1 MVLVF
6 LYNLVVEKYVIVRL
20 VKYLH
25 IRCNKR
31 FFITER
37 LMATRVGLL
46 KEAPG
51 KYGERNVWTADG
63 CSLYKE
69 NKRVFLYKK

>member
-1 MVLVF
+1 
-6 LYNLVVEKYVIVRL
+6 
-20 VKYLH
+20 
-25 IRCNKR
+25 
-31 FFITER
+31 
-37 LMATRVGLL
+37 MATRVGLL

-51 KYGERNVWTADG
+51 KYGEWNVWTADG

>member
-1 MVLVF
+1 MVLVI
-6 LYNLVVEKYVIVRL
+6 LCNLVVEKYVIVRL

-25 IRCNKR
+25 IRYNKR

-37 LMATRVGLL
+37 LLTTRVGLL